1 MESFPIS
8 IGKRRSGRAAGVAI
22 NIILVVLIVIILA
35 EIVFFSRFRRFYVVG
50 ESMYPTLIGAERTVS
65 GRIRSGTPLLRLGS
79 PGWDLQGP
87 QAPFFPPE
95 PPGSSGRRGR
105 TARPVLAVDGIRA
118 GQDDYVDFGR
128 PLMDGMVIPAVV
140 KTLLFG

>member
-1 MESFPIS
+1 MA
-8 IGKRRSGRAAGVAI
+8 KA
-22 NIILVVLIVIILA
+22 
-35 EIVFFSRFRRFYVVG
+35 
-50 ESMYPTLIGAERTVS
+50 
-65 GRIRSGTPLLRLGS
+65 LGFA
-79 PGWDLQGP
+79 L
-87 QAPFFPPE
+87 
-95 PPGSSGRRGR
+95 RGR